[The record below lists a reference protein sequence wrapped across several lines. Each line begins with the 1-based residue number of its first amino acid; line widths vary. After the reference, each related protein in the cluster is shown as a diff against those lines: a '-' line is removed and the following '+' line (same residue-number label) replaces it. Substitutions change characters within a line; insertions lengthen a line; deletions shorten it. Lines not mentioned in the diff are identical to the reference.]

1 MLPPGKCVDCNFGV
15 MAVLPDGRQML
26 QCRAGPPQVTVIV
39 VPVQSGPSIANPL
52 AVQKNMLTTQAV
64 TAWPTMSDTD
74 GCWQFLP
81 EGASVYGEPVVNRN

>member
-15 MAVLPDGRQML
+15 LAELPDGRRML

-39 VPVQSGPSIANPL
+39 VPVQAGGPSIANPL
-52 AVQKNMLTTQAV
+52 AAPKSLLTTQAV
-64 TAWPTMSDTD
+64 TAWPTMSETD

-81 EGASVYGEPVVNRN
+81 DGASMYGQVAGN